1 MQINDVIT
9 VVAVTGAEYVG
20 KFRLETDETIVIGD
34 PHTVTP
40 DGQNLGFMPT
50 VAMTGTPQVGE
61 VTFNKSGVVLC
72 VKTADAV
79 EKEYIRA
86 ASGIIT

>member
-1 MQINDVIT
+1 
-9 VVAVTGAEYVG
+9 
-20 KFRLETDETIVIGD
+20 
-34 PHTVTP
+34 
-40 DGQNLGFMPT
+40 MPT

>member
-34 PHTVTP
+34 PHIVTP

-72 VKTADAV
+72 VKTS
-79 EKEYIRA
+79 RR
-86 ASGIIT
+86 S